1 MVPPVKG
8 VLQEAIKPA
17 AVPLSSE
24 VKTTCRYP
32 VGEVYVLREE
42 LPDKRATCSTVLHVG
57 DEQRLMVTKSE
68 PASISKNEKEIVIS
82 ATEEMS
88 QVQFALLT

>member
-1 MVPPVKG
+1 
-8 VLQEAIKPA
+8 
-17 AVPLSSE
+17 
-24 VKTTCRYP
+24 
-32 VGEVYVLREE
+32 VYVLREE
-42 LPDKRATCSTVLHVG
+42 LPDNCATCSTVLHVG

-68 PASISKNEKEIVIS
+68 PGSISKNEKEIVIS

>member
-32 VGEVYVLREE
+32 VEVYVLREE
-42 LPDKRATCSTVLHVG
+42 LPDNCATCSTVPHVG

-68 PASISKNEKEIVIS
+68 PGSVSKNEKEIVIS
-82 ATEEMS
+82 AIEEIS
-88 QVQFALLT
+88 QVQFA